1 MNHLLGKI
9 SVGNKLL
16 LLGVMFAT
24 TLIGIVTYTVLTL
37 QQQEEDSTII
47 NVAGLESTMIQKYVK
62 EVLEDINDN
71 EGHHKSEKTAEL
83 FELSLKA
90 LRYGGETFTDW
101 QMTKSV
107 YISANTDAKIEEQ
120 LSDVHKYWGE
130 LKVAVEALRVARSGS
145 AQFAKQTKLVR
156 ELNLEALDH
165 MDQAVAM
172 IAAVARSH
180 VTTMEKLEWIILA
193 VALLVGFVVIFL
205 IAKGITGPLNQ
216 AVAIAANITAGN
228 LKQDDL
234 NNEAITASDE
244 LGVLLRSLNE
254 ARSKLATALS
264 DEIAPVLQSA
274 QKGDLTQRIDIQGKQ
289 GFYLELASATNEL
302 LEQVNQAIN
311 DTVSGLKALEAGQL
325 DHRITTEYEGAFDV
339 IKQTAN
345 NTAEKLDS
353 VLNDETAP
361 VLQAAQKG
369 DLNQRIETRGKQGFY
384 LQLASAVN
392 ELLTQMSQAINDTVA
407 GLKALE
413 AGKLTHRIT
422 TVYEGDFDAIKQA
435 NNNTA
440 QKLAEIIGNVS
451 ATAEEVNTGSSE
463 IAEGNNTLSARTQ
476 EQAAAL
482 EETAASIEE
491 ITGTVQQ
498 TADNSRQANQLA
510 TNARG
515 QAEKGGEVATRT
527 VEAMAEINS
536 SSRKI
541 ADIIGV
547 IDEIAFQTNLLALNA
562 AVEAARAGEQGRGFA
577 VVAGEVRSLAQRSAE
592 AAKEIKVLINQSVA
606 SVESGSKLVDES
618 SSALTEIVSAV
629 SKVGDIIAEIA
640 AASVEQTSG
649 IDQINKAVAQLDA
662 GTQQNTAMVEESAA
676 ASQMLNDQAIN
687 LRQQVAMFDLG
698 SESGLRSTGS
708 PSKNKTKSKVST
720 QPMASPKPRPKQ
732 SKSNGKD
739 DVWEEF

>member
-1 MNHLLGKI
+1 MNNFLGKI

-16 LLGVMFAT
+16 LLGVMFAA

-37 QQQEEDSTII
+37 EQQEEDSTII
-47 NVAGLESTMIQKYVK
+47 NTAGLQRTLIQKYVK

-71 EGHHKSEKTAEL
+71 EGHYKSEKTAEL
-83 FELSLKA
+83 FEMSLNA
-90 LRYGGETFTDW
+90 IRHGGKTFSDW
-101 QMTKSV
+101 DMTKSIH
-107 YISANTDAKIEEQ
+107 ISENLDPEIEEQ
-120 LSDVHKYWGE
+120 LRDVAKYWDE
-130 LKVAVEALRVARSGS
+130 LKEAVQSIRATRVGS
-145 AQFAKQTKLVR
+145 TQFIEQTKRIR
-156 ELNLEALDH
+156 ELNMEALLH
-165 MDQAVAM
+165 MDMAVAM

-180 VTTMEKLEWIILA
+180 VTDMEKLEWIIL
-193 VALLVGFVVIFL
+193 VIALILGFIVIFL
-205 IAKGITGPLNQ
+205 ITKGITRPLNQ
-216 AVAIAANITAGN
+216 AVAIAAKITAG
-228 LKQDDL
+228 DL
-234 NNEAITASDE
+234 SKDISNNDAIKSTDE
-244 LGVLLRSLNE
+244 LGVLLRSLDD
-254 ARSKLATALS
+254 ARGKLATALN

-274 QKGDLTQRIDIQGKQ
+274 QKGDLTQRIGTDGKQ
-289 GFYLELASATNEL
+289 GFYLQLASATNEL
-302 LEQVNQAIN
+302 LVQVNQAIN

-325 DHRITTEYEGAFDV
+325 DHRITTEYEGSFDV

-369 DLNQRIETRGKQGFY
+369 DLTKRIETRGKQGFY
-384 LQLASAVN
+384 LQLASATN
-392 ELLTQMSQAINDTVA
+392 ELLNQMSQAINDTVE

-413 AGKLTHRIT
+413 AGKLTHRIS
-422 TVYEGDFDAIKQA
+422 TVYEGDFDVIKQA

-451 ATAEEVNTGSSE
+451 ETAEEVNTGSSE
-463 IAEGNNTLSARTQ
+463 IAEGNNTLNARTQ

-510 TNARG
+510 ADARG
-515 QAEKGGEVATRT
+515 QAEQGGEVAAKT
-527 VEAMAEINS
+527 VEAMAEING

-618 SSALTEIVSAV
+618 STALTEIVSAV

-687 LRQQVAMFDLG
+687 LRQQVARFDLG
-698 SESGLRSTGS
+698 SGSAARSTS
-708 PSKNKTKSKVST
+708 SHAKAKTKRKAPAQSA
-720 QPMASPKPRPKQ
+720 ASPKPRAKQ
-732 SKSNGKD
+732 NKTNGKD